1 MADSPYLVEKDTP
14 SLQSAIAAYLQAQGV
29 GTLRENLWEQQMP
42 EANPDGSID
51 GAVVVLSGG
60 PNIIGDPT
68 RRVTFQ
74 VQYRSKK
81 AGPGLQKAK
90 QISNLLDDQW
100 NVLVNYPGRIIA
112 VSEAGAS
119 FKDDSGNFLFPLNF
133 VFIST
138 HQR

>member
-1 MADSPYLVEKDTP
+1 MADAPYLVEKDTP
-14 SLQSAIAAYLQAQGV
+14 SLLSAISAYLQAQGV
-29 GTLRENLWEQQMP
+29 GTLREDLWEQQMP
-42 EANPDGSID
+42 EDPINGT
-51 GAVVVLSGG
+51 VVVLTGG

-68 RRVTFQ
+68 RRVSFQ
-74 VQYRSKK
+74 VQYRSQKV
-81 AGPGLQKAK
+81 GPGLQKAK

-100 NVLVNYPGRIIA
+100 NVLTNFPGRIIA

-119 FKDDSGNFLFPLNF
+119 FKDDSGNTLFPLNF